1 MILYETLLIYIFV
14 RSIQDMWI
22 REQSYTDYKI
32 HHYSQDLPGYIAY
45 QEDILWI
52 STSFLFATWP
62 WIMLCLVST
71 TSTSVPP
78 PPVLD
83 EKPPDPFI
91 V

>member
-1 MILYETLLIYIFV
+1 MLYPMILYEILLIYILV
-14 RSIQDMWI
+14 CSLQDMWT
-22 REQSYTDYKI
+22 REQSYNDYKI
-32 HHYSQDLPGYIAY
+32 HHNSEDFPDYIAY

-62 WIMLCLVST
+62 WIMLCLIST
-71 TSTSVPP
+71 PR